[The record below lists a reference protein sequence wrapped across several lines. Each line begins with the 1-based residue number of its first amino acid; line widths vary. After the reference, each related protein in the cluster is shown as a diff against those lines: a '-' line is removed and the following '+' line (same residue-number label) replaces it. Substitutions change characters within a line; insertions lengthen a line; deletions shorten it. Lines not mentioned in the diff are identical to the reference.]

1 MTEFLTENTSLP
13 PYMVFPRFL
22 LDMELNETTKLLYM
36 VLLDRARLSLKNE
49 GWTDTSGHVFLY
61 FTIEAMKASGLQD
74 KALYDYT
81 FDKDNGINPE
91 MAYAHKY
98 VENWEDMK
106 ANSSGLLLWGNV
118 GTGKSFF
125 AGCIAN
131 ALLEKGVPVL
141 MTNFSRILNTLTGMH
156 FEDRNQFIDSL
167 NRYSLL
173 IIDDLGIERNSE
185 FALEQVFNVIDS
197 RYRSKKP
204 LIVTTNLTLTELN
217 SAPDVAHRRI
227 YDRILERCAP
237 IRINNRNIR
246 QVNASA
252 NLQEAKKNT
261 AVMNPVPTISKN
273 ITSLLPLFSGGDTA
287 ISLSRHGRKYHC
299 H

>member
-1 MTEFLTENTSLP
+1 MRKFTEELTNQVPTRELQPDEYFHESDRLIYCAKCHTPRQGRYTLQGRVFMP
-13 PYMVFPRFL
+13 PIRCKCQQKLYNQ
-22 LDMELNETTKLLYM
+22 EETKRKLLEKQ
-36 VLLDRARLSLKNE
+36 AE
-49 GWTDTSGHVFLY
+49 
-61 FTIEAMKASGLQD
+61 IERMKASGLQD

-217 SAPDVAHRRI
+217 NAPDVAHRRI

-252 NLQEAKKNT
+252 NLQEAKK
-261 AVMNPVPTISKN
+261 I
-273 ITSLLPLFSGGDTA
+273 LL
-287 ISLSRHGRKYHC
+287 
-299 H
+299 

>member
-1 MTEFLTENTSLP
+1 MRKFTEELTNQAPTRELQPDEYFHESDRLIYCAKCHTPRQGRYTLQGRVFMP
-13 PYMVFPRFL
+13 PIRCKCQQKLYNQ
-22 LDMELNETTKLLYM
+22 EETKRKLLEKQ
-36 VLLDRARLSLKNE
+36 AE
-49 GWTDTSGHVFLY
+49 
-61 FTIEAMKASGLQD
+61 IERMKASGLQD

-252 NLQEAKKNT
+252 NLQEAKK
-261 AVMNPVPTISKN
+261 I
-273 ITSLLPLFSGGDTA
+273 LL
-287 ISLSRHGRKYHC
+287 
-299 H
+299 

>member
-1 MTEFLTENTSLP
+1 MRKFTEELTNQVPTRELQPDEYFHESDRLIYCAKCHTPRQGRYTLQGRVFMP
-13 PYMVFPRFL
+13 PIRCKCQQKLYNQ
-22 LDMELNETTKLLYM
+22 EETKRKLLEKQ
-36 VLLDRARLSLKNE
+36 AE
-49 GWTDTSGHVFLY
+49 
-61 FTIEAMKASGLQD
+61 IERMKASGLQD

-141 MTNFSRILNTLTGMH
+141 MTNFSRILNPLTGMH

-252 NLQEAKKNT
+252 NLQEAKK
-261 AVMNPVPTISKN
+261 I
-273 ITSLLPLFSGGDTA
+273 LL
-287 ISLSRHGRKYHC
+287 
-299 H
+299 

>member
-1 MTEFLTENTSLP
+1 MRKFTEELTNQVPTRELQPDEYFHDSDNLIYCAKCHTPRQGRYTLQGRVFMPPIRCKCQQKLYDQEEN
-13 PYMVFPRFL
+13 RR
-22 LDMELNETTKLLYM
+22 KLLEKQ
-36 VLLDRARLSLKNE
+36 AE
-49 GWTDTSGHVFLY
+49 
-61 FTIEAMKASGLQD
+61 IERMKASGLQD

-217 SAPDVAHRRI
+217 NAPDVAHRRI

-246 QVNASA
+246 QDNASA
-252 NLQEAKKNT
+252 NLQEAKK
-261 AVMNPVPTISKN
+261 I
-273 ITSLLPLFSGGDTA
+273 LL
-287 ISLSRHGRKYHC
+287 
-299 H
+299 

>member
-1 MTEFLTENTSLP
+1 MRKFTEELTNQVPTRELQPDEYFHESDHLIYCAKCHTPRQGRYTLQGRVFMPPIRCKCQQELYDQEENKRKL
-13 PYMVFPRFL
+13 
-22 LDMELNETTKLLYM
+22 MEKL
-36 VLLDRARLSLKNE
+36 AE
-49 GWTDTSGHVFLY
+49 
-61 FTIEAMKASGLQD
+61 IERMKASGLQD

-91 MAYAHKY
+91 MAFAHKY

-106 ANSSGLLLWGNV
+106 ARSSGLLLWGNV

-185 FALEQVFNVIDS
+185 FALEQIFNVIDS

-217 SAPDVAHRRI
+217 NAPDVAHRRI
-227 YDRILERCAP
+227 YDRILERCVP

-246 QVNASA
+246 QDNASA
-252 NLQEAKKNT
+252 NLQEAKK
-261 AVMNPVPTISKN
+261 I
-273 ITSLLPLFSGGDTA
+273 LL
-287 ISLSRHGRKYHC
+287 
-299 H
+299 

>member
-1 MTEFLTENTSLP
+1 MRKFTEELTNQVPTRELQPDEYFHESDRLIYCAKCHTPRQGRYTLQGRVFMP
-13 PYMVFPRFL
+13 PIRCKCQQKLYNQ
-22 LDMELNETTKLLYM
+22 EETKRKLLEKQ
-36 VLLDRARLSLKNE
+36 AK
-49 GWTDTSGHVFLY
+49 
-61 FTIEAMKASGLQD
+61 IERMKASGLQD

-227 YDRILERCAP
+227 YDRILERCTP

-252 NLQEAKKNT
+252 NLQEAKK
-261 AVMNPVPTISKN
+261 I
-273 ITSLLPLFSGGDTA
+273 LL
-287 ISLSRHGRKYHC
+287 
-299 H
+299 

>member
-1 MTEFLTENTSLP
+1 MRKFTEELTNQVPTRELQPDEYFHESDRLIYCAKCHTPRQGRYTLQGRVFMP
-13 PYMVFPRFL
+13 PIRCKCQQKLYNQ
-22 LDMELNETTKLLYM
+22 EETKRKLLEKQ
-36 VLLDRARLSLKNE
+36 AE
-49 GWTDTSGHVFLY
+49 
-61 FTIEAMKASGLQD
+61 IERIKASGLQD

-227 YDRILERCAP
+227 YDRILERCTP

-252 NLQEAKKNT
+252 NLQEAKK
-261 AVMNPVPTISKN
+261 I
-273 ITSLLPLFSGGDTA
+273 LL
-287 ISLSRHGRKYHC
+287 
-299 H
+299 

>member
-1 MTEFLTENTSLP
+1 MKKFTDEFTNQFENRELHP
-13 PYMVFPRFL
+13 DEY
-22 LDMELNETTKLLYM
+22 LNESDHLIYCTKCHTPRQGRYTLQGRVFMPPIRCKCQQEIY
-36 VLLDRARLSLKNE
+36 DQEEAKRKLSEKQAE
-49 GWTDTSGHVFLY
+49 
-61 FTIEAMKASGLQD
+61 IERMKASGLQD
-74 KALYDYT
+74 NSLYDYT
-81 FDKDNGINPE
+81 FEKDTGINPE
-91 MAYAHKY
+91 MHLAHKY
-98 VENWEDMK
+98 VENWDDMK
-106 ANSSGLLLWGNV
+106 ARSSGLLLWGDV

-141 MTNFSRILNTLTGMH
+141 MTNFSRILNTLSGMH

-204 LIVTTNLTLTELN
+204 LIVTTNLTLEELN
-217 SAPDVAHRRI
+217 NPTDRAHNRI

-246 QVNASA
+246 KDNASL
-252 NLQEAKKNT
+252 NLQEAKK
-261 AVMNPVPTISKN
+261 I
-273 ITSLLPLFSGGDTA
+273 LL
-287 ISLSRHGRKYHC
+287 
-299 H
+299 

>member
-1 MTEFLTENTSLP
+1 MRKFTEELTNQVPTRELQPDEYFHESDRLIYCAKCHTPRQGRYTLQGRVFMP
-13 PYMVFPRFL
+13 PIRCKCQQKLYNQ
-22 LDMELNETTKLLYM
+22 EETKRKLLEKQ
-36 VLLDRARLSLKNE
+36 AE
-49 GWTDTSGHVFLY
+49 
-61 FTIEAMKASGLQD
+61 IERMKASGLQD

-204 LIVTTNLTLTELN
+204 LIVTTNLTLAELN

-252 NLQEAKKNT
+252 NLQEAKK
-261 AVMNPVPTISKN
+261 I
-273 ITSLLPLFSGGDTA
+273 LL
-287 ISLSRHGRKYHC
+287 
-299 H
+299 

>member
-1 MTEFLTENTSLP
+1 MRKFTEELTNQEPSRELQPDEYFHESDRLIYCAKCHTPRQGRYTLQGRVFIPPIRCKCQQELYDQEEN
-13 PYMVFPRFL
+13 RR
-22 LDMELNETTKLLYM
+22 KLLEKQ
-36 VLLDRARLSLKNE
+36 AE
-49 GWTDTSGHVFLY
+49 
-61 FTIEAMKASGLQD
+61 IERMKASGLQD

-106 ANSSGLLLWGNV
+106 ARSSGLLLWGNV

-217 SAPDVAHRRI
+217 NAPDVAHRRI

-246 QVNASA
+246 QDNASA
-252 NLQEAKKNT
+252 NLQEAKR
-261 AVMNPVPTISKN
+261 I
-273 ITSLLPLFSGGDTA
+273 LL
-287 ISLSRHGRKYHC
+287 
-299 H
+299 

>member
-1 MTEFLTENTSLP
+1 MRKFTEELTNQVPTRELQPDEYFHESDRLIYCAKCHTPRQGRYTLQGRVFMP
-13 PYMVFPRFL
+13 PIRCKCQQKLYNQ
-22 LDMELNETTKLLYM
+22 EETKRKLLEKQ
-36 VLLDRARLSLKNE
+36 AE
-49 GWTDTSGHVFLY
+49 
-61 FTIEAMKASGLQD
+61 IERMKASGLQD

-246 QVNASA
+246 QVNASS
-252 NLQEAKKNT
+252 NLQEAKK
-261 AVMNPVPTISKN
+261 I
-273 ITSLLPLFSGGDTA
+273 LL
-287 ISLSRHGRKYHC
+287 
-299 H
+299 

>member
-1 MTEFLTENTSLP
+1 MKKFTDEFTNQFENRELQRDE
-13 PYMVFPRFL
+13 Y
-22 LDMELNETTKLLYM
+22 LNESDHLIYCTKCHTPRQGRYTLQGRVFMPPIRCKCQQEIY
-36 VLLDRARLSLKNE
+36 DQEEAKRKLSEKQAE
-49 GWTDTSGHVFLY
+49 
-61 FTIEAMKASGLQD
+61 IERMKAR
-74 KALYDYT
+74 
-81 FDKDNGINPE
+81 
-91 MAYAHKY
+91 
-98 VENWEDMK
+98 
-106 ANSSGLLLWGNV
+106 SSGLLLWGDV

-141 MTNFSRILNTLTGMH
+141 ITNFSRILNTLSGIH

-204 LIVTTNLTLTELN
+204 LIVTTNLTLEELN
-217 SAPDVAHRRI
+217 NPTDMAHSRI

-246 QVNASA
+246 KDNASA
-252 NLQEAKKNT
+252 NLQEAKK
-261 AVMNPVPTISKN
+261 I
-273 ITSLLPLFSGGDTA
+273 LLQ
-287 ISLSRHGRKYHC
+287 
-299 H
+299 

>member
-1 MTEFLTENTSLP
+1 MKKITDEFTNKFENRELQP
-13 PYMVFPRFL
+13 DEY
-22 LDMELNETTKLLYM
+22 LNESDHLIYCTKCHTPRQGRYTLQGRVFMPPIRCKCQQEIY
-36 VLLDRARLSLKNE
+36 DQEEAKRKLSERQAEIKR
-49 GWTDTSGHVFLY
+49 
-61 FTIEAMKASGLQD
+61 MKASGLQD
-74 KALYDYT
+74 KSLYDYT
-81 FDKDNGINPE
+81 FEKDTGINPE
-91 MAYAHKY
+91 MHLAHKY
-98 VENWEDMK
+98 VENWDDMK
-106 ANSSGLLLWGNV
+106 SRSSGLLLWGDV

-141 MTNFSRILNTLTGMH
+141 MTNFSRILNTLSGMH

-217 SAPDVAHRRI
+217 NAPDVAHRRI

-252 NLQEAKKNT
+252 NLQEAKK
-261 AVMNPVPTISKN
+261 I
-273 ITSLLPLFSGGDTA
+273 LL
-287 ISLSRHGRKYHC
+287 
-299 H
+299 

>member
-1 MTEFLTENTSLP
+1 MKKFTDEFTNQFENRELQP
-13 PYMVFPRFL
+13 DEY
-22 LDMELNETTKLLYM
+22 LNESDHLIYCTKCHTPRQGRYTLQGRVFMPPIRCKCQQEIY
-36 VLLDRARLSLKNE
+36 DQEEARRKLSERQAEIKR
-49 GWTDTSGHVFLY
+49 
-61 FTIEAMKASGLQD
+61 MKASGLQD
-74 KALYDYT
+74 KSLYDYT
-81 FDKDNGINPE
+81 FEKDTGINLE
-91 MAYAHKY
+91 MHLAHKY
-98 VENWEDMK
+98 VENWDDMK
-106 ANSSGLLLWGNV
+106 ARSSGLLLWGDV

-141 MTNFSRILNTLTGMH
+141 MTNFSRILNTLSGMH

-167 NRYSLL
+167 NRYNLL

-204 LIVTTNLTLTELN
+204 LIITTNLTLEELN
-217 SAPDVAHRRI
+217 KPTDMAHSRI

-246 QVNASA
+246 KDNASA
-252 NLQEAKKNT
+252 NLQESKK
-261 AVMNPVPTISKN
+261 I
-273 ITSLLPLFSGGDTA
+273 LLQ
-287 ISLSRHGRKYHC
+287 
-299 H
+299 

>member
-1 MTEFLTENTSLP
+1 MRKFTEELTNQVPTRELQPDEYFHESDRLIYCAKCHTPRQGRYTLQGRVFMP
-13 PYMVFPRFL
+13 PIRCKCQQ
-22 LDMELNETTKLLYM
+22 ELYEQEETKLK
-36 VLLDRARLSLKNE
+36 LLEKQAE
-49 GWTDTSGHVFLY
+49 
-61 FTIEAMKASGLQD
+61 IERMKASGLQD

-98 VENWEDMK
+98 VDNWEDMK

-217 SAPDVAHRRI
+217 NAPDVAHRRN

-246 QVNASA
+246 QDNASA
-252 NLQEAKKNT
+252 NLQEAKK
-261 AVMNPVPTISKN
+261 I
-273 ITSLLPLFSGGDTA
+273 LL
-287 ISLSRHGRKYHC
+287 
-299 H
+299 

>member
-1 MTEFLTENTSLP
+1 MRKFTEELTNQVPTRELQPDEYFHESDRLIYCAKCHTPRQGRYTLQGRVFMP
-13 PYMVFPRFL
+13 PIRCKCQQKLYNQ
-22 LDMELNETTKLLYM
+22 EETKRKLLEKQ
-36 VLLDRARLSLKNE
+36 AE
-49 GWTDTSGHVFLY
+49 
-61 FTIEAMKASGLQD
+61 IERMKASGLQD

-237 IRINNRNIR
+237 IRINTRNIR

-252 NLQEAKKNT
+252 NLQEAKK
-261 AVMNPVPTISKN
+261 I
-273 ITSLLPLFSGGDTA
+273 LL
-287 ISLSRHGRKYHC
+287 
-299 H
+299 